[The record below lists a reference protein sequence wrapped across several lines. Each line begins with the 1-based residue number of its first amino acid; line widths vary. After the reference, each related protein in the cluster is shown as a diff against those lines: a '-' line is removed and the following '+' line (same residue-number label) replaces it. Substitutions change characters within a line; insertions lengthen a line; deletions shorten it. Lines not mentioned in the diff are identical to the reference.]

1 MVDER
6 SQWLTE
12 AGGEVRLAVTSELQS
27 KAQSTLNK
35 PFKLS
40 DNTRHFLVNCFSE
53 LKDMPV
59 FRIESLHIFHR
70 ITVMYCFVLKW
81 PWNPIKHYQR
91 VLPQFPCLPEIGFF
105 WIVFGTFFFWGNR
118 EYLFLRVCCW
128 VAVIRSR
135 EVVIKR
141 KLEISD
147 EENKLDK
154 NIGYRDVC
162 CLSHNKPDTISVR
175 TARQDEWQAP
185 GQGGHG

>member
-1 MVDER
+1 MHSKPQTNKSTKNEMVDER

-12 AGGEVRLAVTSELQS
+12 AGGVVRLAVTSELQS

-53 LKDMPV
+53 LKDMLV

-81 PWNPIKHYQR
+81 PWNPIKHYQP

-118 EYLFLRVCCW
+118 EYLFLRVLPLGCGNQKPGSCNKKE
-128 VAVIRSR
+128 IGNQRRREQSR
-135 EVVIKR
+135 
-141 KLEISD
+141 
-147 EENKLDK
+147 
-154 NIGYRDVC
+154 
-162 CLSHNKPDTISVR
+162 
-175 TARQDEWQAP
+175 
-185 GQGGHG
+185 